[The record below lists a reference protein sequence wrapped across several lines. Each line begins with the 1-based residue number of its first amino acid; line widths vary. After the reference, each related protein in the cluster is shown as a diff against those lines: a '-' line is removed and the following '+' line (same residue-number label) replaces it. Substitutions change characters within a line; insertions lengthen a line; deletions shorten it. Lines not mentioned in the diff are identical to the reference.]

1 MLSSW
6 PAALNL
12 SERLALLRSKK
23 PATGDVALAQRRFTR
38 WQKETVFTEGELLLE
53 QRLAADGI
61 SETEFLSLL
70 GTPAAE
76 LAGSLESPPEWA
88 STIARSYEESSNPFI
103 MEVIQESKEAGG
115 KSTAFLVAASGLI
128 TDALNRLQDG
138 IRRFPYARLPFAG
151 RTIEKVLFKDIL
163 GLLSG
168 MIGRTMVLELNV
180 ARIQERLPGSDP
192 EERFRSF
199 IERLSTQE
207 PVRALWE
214 EYPVLARQ
222 LVVSLKQW
230 ADNSIEF
237 LDRLSRD
244 WFDIEQQ
251 FNAGQE
257 MGLLKSLKSGGDR
270 HNQGR
275 CVSIVGFESG
285 LQVVYKP
292 RPLAA
297 DLQFQRLLAWVNDR
311 RKGLTFQTLDILAGE
326 NYGWV
331 RFVDSR
337 PCNSQEEVRRFYR
350 RQGGYLA
357 LLNMVH
363 ATDFHFENLIACGE
377 HPVLVDLETLFHPNL
392 FLPDNDD
399 PLVFA
404 YEHLRDSVYRVGLL
418 PFRFAVNDEQREGIE
433 ISGLGGKG
441 KQKTP
446 YPVAAWE
453 GAATDAMRFVRK
465 RIEMPAQRNR
475 PSLQGAEINALEYQ
489 EEIIAGFTD
498 MYLFLEQHREQLLAP
513 DGPLAPFADV
523 PVRCIARPTE
533 VYGSL
538 MAESYHPNLLRD
550 ALDRER
556 LFEDLWAET
565 GNNPVLK
572 KLISHER
579 NDLWNND
586 IPAFTARP
594 ASFHLWTS
602 SGQMIPDFLHETPMA
617 LVQRRLRQMGGDD
630 LKRQIWFIR
639 AAMTALAM
647 EEPNSVPAT
656 PPPDLPIP
664 EAGPQD
670 FLAVAIAAGEHLLE
684 TAIRGPAGGVA
695 WIGLDSALEAFW
707 ELTPAGLELYNGIP
721 GIALFLAYLGHTT
734 GKAPFTLAAEE
745 AVTTVLKS
753 LAKLKTRHRAPLGA
767 FAGEAGMIYFLTHC
781 GVLWR
786 RPELL
791 AEAEKLAGSLSERI
805 PDDSRFDLVSGS
817 AGLIAVLLGLQE
829 HRPSQKTLAL
839 AQQCGN
845 HLLEH
850 AQRMPEGTG
859 WITFANA
866 SAPLAGF
873 SHGAAGIAW
882 ALIKLASATGE
893 HRFRE
898 VAVEALQYERS
909 LFSVQHRNWPDLRK
923 ARREDQAVPYPIAWC
938 HGAPGI
944 GLSRALILDHYQDE
958 EIHGEITAA
967 AQTTLTR
974 NLGINDSLC
983 HGNLGNCEALLHGA
997 KFVQDSALADRI
1009 RAVPFRILAGIRQRG
1024 WKCGVP
1030 MEVETPGLMVGV
1042 AGIGYGLLRLA
1053 DPLHVPAVVALSP
1066 PVKAGA

>member
-1 MLSSW
+1 MFSW
-6 PAALNL
+6 PAALTL
-12 SERLALLRSKK
+12 SERLVLLRSRK
-23 PATGDVALAQRRFTR
+23 PCTTDMSSAQRQFAR
-38 WQKETVFTEGELLLE
+38 WQKETVFTEGELTLE
-53 QRLAADGI
+53 QRLAADEI

-76 LAGSLESPPEWA
+76 LANGLEPPPEWA
-88 STIARSYEESSNPFI
+88 SAITGSREGLPESSLL
-103 MEVIQESKEAGG
+103 QTARESQNVTGD
-115 KSTAFLVAASGLI
+115 SSAFLVAAADWI
-128 TDALNRLQDG
+128 AA
-138 IRRFPYARLPFAG
+138 ARNKVHEAIVRMPHASLPFDPQ
-151 RTIEKVLFKDIL
+151 TIEQVLFKNVVR
-163 GLLSG
+163 LLSG

-180 ARIQERLPGSDP
+180 ARIQQQLSGNNP

-199 IERLSTQE
+199 IERLSTPAPAQ
-207 PVRALWE
+207 ALWE

-222 LVVSLKQW
+222 LVLSLKQW

-237 LDRLSRD
+237 LERLVDD
-244 WFDIEQQ
+244 WFELDQQ
-251 FNAGQE
+251 FSPE
-257 MGLLKSLKSGGDR
+257 RKMGLLTNLKTSGDR
-270 HNQGR
+270 HNHGR
-275 CVSIVGFESG
+275 SVAIAEFESG
-285 LQVVYKP
+285 LHLVYKP

-297 DLQFQRLLAWVNDR
+297 DQQFQKLLAWVNQR
-311 RKGLTFQTLDILAGE
+311 SQQPWFQTLNIFARQD
-326 NYGWV
+326 YGWIGY
-331 RFVDSR
+331 VDSG

-357 LLNMVH
+357 LLYVIH
-363 ATDFHFENLIACGE
+363 ATDFHSENLIACGE

-392 FLPDNDD
+392 LLPNHSD

-404 YEHLRDSVYRVGLL
+404 YEQLRDSVYRVGLL

-453 GAATDAMRFVRK
+453 SAATDEMRFIRK
-465 RIEMPAQRNR
+465 RIEMPAQQNR

-489 EEIIAGFTD
+489 EEIITGFTD
-498 MYLFLEQHREQLLAP
+498 MYLFLEQHPEQLLAA
-513 DGPLAPFADV
+513 DGPLAPFADAQ
-523 PVRCIARPTE
+523 VRCIVRPTE

-556 LFEDLWAET
+556 LFEYLWAET

-586 IPAFTARP
+586 VPAFTARP
-594 ASFHLWTS
+594 ASSHLWTS
-602 SGQMIPDFLHETPMA
+602 SGQMIPDCLPETPMT
-617 LVQRRLRQMGGDD
+617 LVQRRVRQMGGDD

-647 EEPNSVPAT
+647 EEPGSVPAT
-656 PPPDLPIP
+656 PPPALPIP

-670 FLAVAIAAGEHLLE
+670 FLAMAIAAGEHLLE
-684 TAIRGPAGGVA
+684 TAIRSPEGGVA

-707 ELTPAGLELYNGIP
+707 ELTPAGLDLYNGIP

-734 GKAPFTLAAEE
+734 GKTPFTLAAEE
-745 AVTTVLKS
+745 TVATVLKS
-753 LAKLKTRHRAPLGA
+753 VAKQKTQHRIPLGA
-767 FAGEAGMIYFLTHC
+767 FAGEAGLIYFLTHC

-791 AEAEKLAGSLSERI
+791 AEAEKLAHSLAERI
-805 PDDSRFDLVSGS
+805 PDDSRFDIVSGS

-839 AQQCGN
+839 AEQCGN
-845 HLLEH
+845 HLLQH
-850 AQRMPEGTG
+850 AQRMPQGTG
-859 WITFANA
+859 WITFADA
-866 SAPLAGF
+866 SAPLTGF

-882 ALIKLASATGE
+882 ALMKLASATGE
-893 HRFRE
+893 RRFRE
-898 VAVEALQYERS
+898 VAVEALQYERR
-909 LFSVQHRNWPDLRK
+909 LFSRQHGNWPDLRA
-923 ARREDQAVPYPIAWC
+923 ARPEDQAVPYPIAWC

-958 EIHGEITAA
+958 EIHGEIIAA

-983 HGNLGNCEALLHGA
+983 HGDLGNYEALQHAA
-997 KFVQDSALADRI
+997 KFIQDAALENRI
-1009 RAVPFRILAGIRQRG
+1009 RALPSRILAGIRQRS

-1042 AGIGYGLLRLA
+1042 AGIGFALLRLA
-1053 DPLHVPAVVALSP
+1053 DPLHVPSVVALAP
-1066 PVKAGA
+1066 PIK